1 MINTIKQTLLRKEYK
16 ILSRQMEM
24 NVVGIRRNN
33 KEINKF
39 DDRITLFYKDAK
51 GNEQFHSF
59 PATTDPG
66 RRWLLD
72 PMNTKGTAVLKEGQY
87 LDAYMLGM
95 HRQKYRGL
103 IQRLPVTVYRD
114 ANKDAHIDTGP
125 VEETGMFGIN
135 IHRAAKY
142 TAVTAVDQHSAGCQ
156 VFQSPTDFALFMG
169 LCDWHRRLYGNVFTY
184 TLLEE
189 GALAGSR

>member
-24 NVVGIRRNN
+24 NVVGIRSNN

-66 RRWLLD
+66 RRWLLA
-72 PMNTKGTAVLKEGQY
+72 GY
-87 LDAYMLGM
+87 LLVPIALACPIWAFGPFVQEMASISSLST
-95 HRQKYRGL
+95 L
-103 IQRLPVTVYRD
+103 TPVR
-114 ANKDAHIDTGP
+114 
-125 VEETGMFGIN
+125 F
-135 IHRAAKY
+135 AK
-142 TAVTAVDQHSAGCQ
+142 ARIIARVS
-156 VFQSPTDFALFMG
+156 
-169 LCDWHRRLYGNVFTY
+169 RRLG
-184 TLLEE
+184 
-189 GALAGSR
+189 G